1 MNSDCSTDFPF
12 DTCERGFCSS
22 GIRCANILCRSDEV
36 CFENF
41 QCFQVIP
48 CLVMRLLSDSPKQDG
63 TTGDIGDIVDI
74 GNIQDIANIGNIQ
87 DIANIGN
94 IQDIQDIVDIGKIVD
109 ISIPDGRTLNN
120 KSEVLMFTK
129 IRLGLI
135 VQTISIKSN
144 MPLPVAP

>member
-1 MNSDCSTDFPF
+1 
-12 DTCERGFCSS
+12 
-22 GIRCANILCRSDEV
+22 
-36 CFENF
+36 
-41 QCFQVIP
+41 
-48 CLVMRLLSDSPKQDG
+48 MRLLSDSPKQDG

-94 IQDIQDIVDIGKIVD
+94 IQDIQDIANIVDIGKIVD